1 MAETVRFYVTI
12 SGPDGEGRYL
22 LGSGGTHVGR
32 RGDNEIVLS
41 HQFVSGRHLRL
52 DCSEG
57 GCTLTD
63 LESTNGTMVDGEEA
77 PPGVAVPLRDGTT
90 IMVGPFTLRVE
101 VVAVAE
107 PEPEAALP
115 LEAEEGVAAPAVEV
129 AAGAAAPP
137 PERPGEDGQVVAFDP
152 AVPPPGLSL
161 RSERLLGYLPGI
173 YHTDFVARFL
183 GIFESILAPVE
194 WTVANFDLFLGP
206 GTAPAAFLPWLAN
219 WYTISF
225 DASWSEAQR
234 RALLAAAPAIYAR
247 RGTRWALTEVL
258 AIYTGDEPE
267 IVEFEDE
274 DDPFTFTV
282 RFPFAR
288 GKMDE
293 TLLEQIVDAHKPA
306 HTNYRLRFAGESR

>member
-1 MAETVRFYVTI
+1 MTETEQFYLAI
-12 SGPDGEGRYL
+12 SGPDVEGRYL
-22 LGSGGTHVGR
+22 LGPGGTYVGR
-32 RGDNEIVLS
+32 RADNEIVLS

-57 GCTLTD
+57 GCTVTD
-63 LESTNGTMVDGEEA
+63 LESTNGTTVDGEEA
-77 PPGVAVPLRDGTT
+77 PPGVAVPVRDGTT

-107 PEPEAALP
+107 PEPEP
-115 LEAEEGVAAPAVEV
+115 ELEAEEAMAVRAEEV
-129 AAGAAAPP
+129 AAVAAAPP
-137 PERPGEDGQVVAFDP
+137 PERPGEDGQVVGFDA
-152 AVPPPGLSL
+152 AVPPPGLST

-173 YHTDFVARFL
+173 YHTDFMARFL
-183 GIFESILAPVE
+183 AIFESILVPVE
-194 WTVANFDLFLGP
+194 WTVDNFDLFLSP
-206 GTAPAAFLPWLAN
+206 GTAPARFLPWLAN

-225 DASWSEAQR
+225 DASWSGAQR

-247 RGTRWALTEVL
+247 RGTRWALAEVL

-288 GKMDE
+288 GKVDE
-293 TLLEQIVDAHKPA
+293 TLLQQIVDAHKPA
-306 HTNYRLRFAGESR
+306 HTNYRLRFAGESG